1 MRIRTMAII
10 PCCVMVFVLS
20 GCGGIFQDSSP
31 PTGGAPIAGA
41 DIALTQHNPV
51 SLYNYRTAREYS
63 AQGRYELAKEHFLLA
78 YAAAGDDVILRD
90 MLARELESVDLMIRT
105 LR

>member
-1 MRIRTMAII
+1 
-10 PCCVMVFVLS
+10 MVFALA
-20 GCGGIFQDSSP
+20 GCGIFQGSP
-31 PTGGAPIAGA
+31 APSGSASIPGA
-41 DIALTQHNPV
+41 DIALTEHNAV